1 MNNPAE
7 VVPQSQVAATKRRI
21 SRRMDLWTI
30 QWDLDAATRYCEALL
45 EDHKKNELRI
55 AFASRKGREYAVEG
69 AKRNS
74 LASSWKSIS
83 VLDSFGTQPVPP
95 IRNQKPIPE
104 DVKCDKEKLRR
115 ALLARARAALKS
127 INRDTQRLEGFITL
141 SNHKGRK
148 RITFYRVPQAYK
160 DDEKAL
166 LVITVARDSASPA
179 GSDGS
184 AVAHPH

>member
-7 VVPQSQVAATKRRI
+7 VVPQSQAAATKQRI
-21 SRRMDLWTI
+21 SKRIDLWTI
-30 QWDLDAATRYCEALL
+30 QWDLDAATSYCKELL
-45 EDHKKNELRI
+45 DGHTKNELRI
-55 AFASRKGREYAVEG
+55 AFASRTGREYEVEG

-74 LASSWKSIS
+74 LAASWRSIS

-104 DVKCDKEKLRR
+104 DVKCDEEKLGQ

-127 INRDTQRLEGFITL
+127 INRETQRLEGFITL

-148 RITFYRVPQAYK
+148 PITFYRVPQAYK